1 MLAVTHSFTDH
12 LEGKHTAPNRS
23 QRIIAKNTENPN
35 PKNCAEPHGSALGAL
50 ISGHSL
56 KKSLVGWKHSPEP
69 PAQSLKPL
77 SMSFTPMSIM
87 VGPVTM
93 GGTTRRRIRGG
104 IKAMSISKRAQ
115 QAEVPRTDSGN

>member
-1 MLAVTHSFTDH
+1 MLAETHTYTNN
-12 LEGKHTAPNRS
+12 LEEKHTAPNRS
-23 QRIIAKNTENPN
+23 QRMMVKNTEKPK

-77 SMSFTPMSIM
+77 SMSFTPMSMM

-104 IKAMSISKRAQ
+104 IKAMSISRRAQ
-115 QAEVPRTDSGN
+115 QAEVPSTAVRN